1 MAAISPLRGFYAEAA
16 AASLDKVGGATN
28 LAALENYENF
38 IKSQILS
45 KMYLQQYVA
54 NNINNVVGLS
64 NPSLQPTVLPSMPTG
79 ATVLTS
85 AASAMFGTSS
95 LPMSPSVTPA
105 GTGEMSPIT
114 PVRPVE
120 SSLRSSAVTL
130 QPSRTLQMTSDAL
143 SRTSSQPQGTS
154 ITLPA
159 QLTAEHNNR
168 QQSNPLD
175 LSKPTTNLAENPR
188 TTNKSANVNVSTPPP
203 AALLR
208 RSSSHQL
215 SSENGRLV
223 IEESPEKSDTAAATA
238 PYTCTVCGQ
247 NFAGQ
252 DRLIFL
258 FAFFTI
264 M

>member
-1 MAAISPLRGFYAEAA
+1 MAGISPLRGFYAEAA

-64 NPSLQPTVLPSMPTG
+64 NPSLPPTVLPSMPTG
-79 ATVLTS
+79 ATGLTS

-95 LPMSPSVTPA
+95 LPLSTSVTPA
-105 GTGEMSPIT
+105 STGEISPRT

-143 SRTSSQPQGTS
+143 SRTSIQPQGTS
-154 ITLPA
+154 ITLPV
-159 QLTAEHNNR
+159 QLTAEHNER

-175 LSKPTTNLAENPR
+175 LSKPTTAENPR

-208 RSSSHQL
+208 RSSSQQQ

-223 IEESPEKSDTAAATA
+223 IEESPEKSETAASATA
-238 PYTCTVCGQ
+238 PFTCTVCGQ

-252 DRLIFL
+252 DR
-258 FAFFTI
+258 
-264 M
+264 